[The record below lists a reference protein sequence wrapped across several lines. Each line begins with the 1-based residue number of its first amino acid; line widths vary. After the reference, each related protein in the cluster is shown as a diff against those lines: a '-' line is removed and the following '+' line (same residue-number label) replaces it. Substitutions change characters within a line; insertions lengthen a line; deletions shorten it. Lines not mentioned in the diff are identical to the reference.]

1 MVAATLV
8 QMFTK
13 LVLQLD
19 QAQETLVVQ
28 QENLTQITIQI
39 VHLELTV
46 SRIGQVQE
54 LIAILVEVLLV
65 LQSLII
71 VQEVEVLQADIVEAI
86 DLPEVQ
92 VLTAQ
97 ADLQVV
103 VLDQEAAAVAE
114 VLLLDQEVVDNL

>member
-103 VLDQEAAAVAE
+103 VLDQEAAVVAE